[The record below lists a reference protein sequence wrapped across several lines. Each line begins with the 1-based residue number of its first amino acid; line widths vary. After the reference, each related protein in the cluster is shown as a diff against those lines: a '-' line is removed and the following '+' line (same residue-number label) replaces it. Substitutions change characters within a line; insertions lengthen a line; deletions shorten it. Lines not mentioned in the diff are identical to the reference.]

1 MVGAKLPLRCRR
13 DTPSVTIPS
22 VPSAPMNS
30 FVKSG
35 PAADLRALERV
46 LMISPFGSTTV
57 YGAAIK
63 PLRREPVRPPYN
75 VEEPFSSSS
84 PIPNR
89 VCCNDRSAGV
99 RRGAGC
105 FDPLPDAPVLTIPPM
120 VAPGPGSSYT
130 GCKGIPAAKTFP
142 PNTHR
147 EEERDPYKKNISRK
161 HCQFNSN

>member
-1 MVGAKLPLRCRR
+1 MRCHG
-13 DTPSVTIPS
+13 DAPSVTIPS

-57 YGAAIK
+57 CGTVIK

-75 VEEPFSSSS
+75 VEEPFGSGS
-84 PIPNR
+84 PVPNR
-89 VCCNDRSAGV
+89 VCCINRLA
-99 RRGAGC
+99 RATRGEMC
-105 FDPLPDAPVLTIPPM
+105 RDPLPDAPVLTMPPI

-130 GCKGIPAAKTFP
+130 GCKGIPPVAKQSP
-142 PNTHR
+142 PSTHR
-147 EEERDPYKKNISRK
+147 EEERDPYTRSLRSRE
-161 HCQFNSN
+161 HCRTNSN